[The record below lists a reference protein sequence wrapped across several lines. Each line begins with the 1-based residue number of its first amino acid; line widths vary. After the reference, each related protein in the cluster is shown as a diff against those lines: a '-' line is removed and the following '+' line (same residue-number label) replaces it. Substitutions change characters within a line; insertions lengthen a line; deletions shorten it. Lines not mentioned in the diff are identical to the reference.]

1 MKTAGK
7 AHGCWSLMYEGG
19 TQCGEGLPRRAEL
32 SGGMMQGIIASIFA
46 QVAEMGVFFVA
57 AAALVAGAL
66 SLR

>member
-1 MKTAGK
+1 MFGP
-7 AHGCWSLMYEGG
+7 HEGG
-19 TQCGEGLPRRAEL
+19 SAEAVKDCRGGPERV